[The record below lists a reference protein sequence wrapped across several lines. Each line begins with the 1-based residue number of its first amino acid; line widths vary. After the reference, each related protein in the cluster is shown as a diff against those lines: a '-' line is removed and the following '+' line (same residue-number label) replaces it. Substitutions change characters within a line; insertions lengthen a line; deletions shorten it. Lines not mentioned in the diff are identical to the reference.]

1 MMQKMQ
7 ITIVVVNANNDRRRG
22 SVTPN
27 EDGVVAKH
35 LAKEGKSFT
44 DAAEWRLNLVR
55 TGQAGPI
62 HIPTKSTKEELSAS
76 VGAYV
81 GSQRGASL
89 GATHDITAAAASMNV
104 AGVEH
109 YPVLLE
115 TSSTVKMQ
123 ETFTPSTIN
132 NAMNDALKE
141 ARTIRKKV
149 EANFNQATSENIQQH
164 GILSED
170 TLARVASLGGSN
182 GAQPSLAVSNDVPVV
197 SAVRFQ
203 EIGSSLKKVNQ
214 GVTSKMNTK
223 MTTSNYLQKSSNS
236 LQNALRL
243 RQEAEKTWTS
253 THGGLNAK
261 SGPNTN
267 QGKEGM
273 FHDLPS
279 IKGDRLFAETKQ
291 FLTVLIPIK
300 VKRACFMIYR
310 LLRVI
315 VCLQKQSSF

>member
-1 MMQKMQ
+1 
-7 ITIVVVNANNDRRRG
+7 
-22 SVTPN
+22 
-27 EDGVVAKH
+27 
-35 LAKEGKSFT
+35 
-44 DAAEWRLNLVR
+44 
-55 TGQAGPI
+55 
-62 HIPTKSTKEELSAS
+62 
-76 VGAYV
+76 
-81 GSQRGASL
+81 
-89 GATHDITAAAASMNV
+89 MNV

-149 EANFNQATSENIQQH
+149 EANFNQAASENIQQH

-197 SAVRFQ
+197 PAVRFQ

-214 GVTSKMNTK
+214 GVTSKMNTKMNTK

-291 FLTVLIPIK
+291 FLTSSNPFEDRNTQNTKNKKSFDLPMSNQQRDMFLENSAQYTTGAILEQP
-300 VKRACFMIYR
+300 
-310 LLRVI
+310 RVAA
-315 VCLQKQSSF
+315 VAPEVNMPMQMQQQQSMMMGRSGQQKMMGLTTLVAEGILPDVGSALPDIM